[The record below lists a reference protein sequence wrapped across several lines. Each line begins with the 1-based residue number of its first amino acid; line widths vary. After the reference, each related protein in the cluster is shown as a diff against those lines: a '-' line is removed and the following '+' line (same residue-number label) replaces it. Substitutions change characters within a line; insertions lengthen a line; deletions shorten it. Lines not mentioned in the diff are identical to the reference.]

1 MTPKEKEL
9 FHQNYEYMWDK
20 LNTTHYYVKCYSNTD
35 RSLRVQNI
43 EGRDI
48 LPSYTVCSKCMDKEY
63 EPSMTIV
70 RKIVNFFNLNIS
82 PQISTRQF
90 LHENLSLTDKS
101 RYLNRTL
108 FDQRFLGIFY
118 GYYPSASSL
127 SINGAML
134 KIYTEDDM
142 LRAIL
147 VTGIR
152 SDDELY
158 GSDLANL
165 FSHEIVH
172 KHDFDQYYETRSV
185 NNQRCYFYEGLV
197 ELTNSSLLITFR
209 GVDSDQ
215 RKLVMTLNIECFPT
229 GLTRPYS
236 GGLAF
241 ILTSS
246 DGPFDVRFF
255 KMGIVNY
262 HLTRISLD
270 DERLPSILN
279 ITDTGKE
286 INLTSTVDRVWYEF
300 ILDNVNKNA

>member
-1 MTPKEKEL
+1 MTQKEKEL
-9 FHQNYEYMWDK
+9 FHLNYEYMWNK

-43 EGRDI
+43 EGREI
-48 LPSYTVCSKCMDKEY
+48 LPSYTICSKCMNKEY
-63 EPSMTIV
+63 EPSMAIV

-82 PQISTRQF
+82 PQISTIQF
-90 LHENLSLTDKS
+90 LRENLSLTDNS

-108 FDQRFLGIFY
+108 FDQRFLGTFY
-118 GYYPSASSL
+118 GYYPSASTA

-134 KIYTEDDM
+134 KIYTEDDL

-158 GSDLANL
+158 GNDLANL
-165 FSHEIVH
+165 FSHELVQ
-172 KHDFDQYYETRSV
+172 KHDFDQYYKTRTV
-185 NNQRCYFYEGLV
+185 KNQRCYFYEGLV
-197 ELTNSSLLITFR
+197 ELTNCSLLITFR
-209 GVDSDQ
+209 GVDPDQ
-215 RKLVMTLNIECFPT
+215 RKLIMTLNVECFPA
-229 GLTRPYS
+229 GLNRSYS
-236 GGLAF
+236 GGLSF
-241 ILTSS
+241 VLTSN

-255 KMGIVNY
+255 KMGIINSL
-262 HLTRISLD
+262 LTHISLKD
-270 DERLPSILN
+270 NRLQNILK

-300 ILDNVNKNA
+300 ILDNVEKHQ